1 MNGNQAYFGFGM
13 PGALP
18 GQNQNPLI
26 TPGSSYLGAMPA
38 GLAGPG
44 ASPMASVQ
52 TPDSLN
58 MQTAMP
64 LAMMGMGLMGAGQQH
79 SAHPQS
85 TGQALLQTG
94 LPIAGLMMQY
104 PQFRQGLMGMLG
116 SGAGGAG
123 STGGAFGIGVPG
135 AEG

>member
-13 PGALP
+13 PGAL
-18 GQNQNPLI
+18 
-26 TPGSSYLGAMPA
+26 
-38 GLAGPG
+38 
-44 ASPMASVQ
+44 PMASVQ

-116 SGAGGAG
+116 GGAGGAG